1 MCETKGI
8 PLHPREGFHTK
19 TPFIRHATSLPW
31 TTALRRP
38 LDRGVPLQISLASL
52 LPQLPLQ
59 AACPVWVTGAQ
70 HSHAQLHA
78 VYYRTKVMLT
88 VERQAKE
95 KQSRSGCNNTQ
106 CSWTSVSEIS
116 CIQCLRCAQNN
127 VPCLMPK
134 VSSNVHPAY
143 MYRTLKTIYLG
154 LAMPLFAM
162 VLHQGASTSWSVWI
176 TSNGTRYLGP
186 VQHEV

>member
-95 KQSRSGCNNTQ
+95 KQSRSGCNNTVFMNLCIRNKLRPVSALRTEQ
-106 CSWTSVSEIS
+106 CSLPDAKSVIKCPS
-116 CIQCLRCAQNN
+116 CLHVQNIKN
-127 VPCLMPK
+127 H
-134 VSSNVHPAY
+134 SSGPGNAPVCNGPASGC
-143 MYRTLKTIYLG
+143 KH
-154 LAMPLFAM
+154 FM
-162 VLHQGASTSWSVWI
+162 VCMD
-176 TSNGTRYLGP
+176 N
-186 VQHEV
+186 